1 MKENKEKHVQK
12 KKKKKYSLTRRIHQI
27 EFTIMVH
34 HLRNN
39 RILPELMYGR
49 CDLRVEH
56 EAFGSAAP
64 IANTADIDTVDDG
77 S

>member
-1 MKENKEKHVQK
+1 
-12 KKKKKYSLTRRIHQI
+12 
-27 EFTIMVH
+27 MVH
-34 HLRNN
+34 HLQNN